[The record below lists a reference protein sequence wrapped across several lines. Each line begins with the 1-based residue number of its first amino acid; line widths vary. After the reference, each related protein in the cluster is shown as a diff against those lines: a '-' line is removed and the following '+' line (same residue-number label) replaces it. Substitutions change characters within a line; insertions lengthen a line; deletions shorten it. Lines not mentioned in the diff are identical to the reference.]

1 MKYLRVRTDVYND
14 SCQEERELVFK
25 NKETLTATVRFNN
38 DKPNYIWATRFND
51 RTWHLSIGGLSLE
64 GINQETMLKLLNA
77 INEES
82 GKQNVTSN
90 DSA

>member
-38 DKPNYIWATRFND
+38 DKPSYVWATRFND
-51 RTWHLSIGGLSLE
+51 RTWHLSVGGLSIE
-64 GINQETMLKLLNA
+64 GITQDTMLKILNA
-77 INEES
+77 INDETE
-82 GKQNVTSN
+82 KQNVTQN

>member
-64 GINQETMLKLLNA
+64 GINQDTMLNLLQA
-77 INEES
+77 INKETE
-82 GKQNVTSN
+82 KNVTSN
-90 DSA
+90 DAT